1 MKKLLLAGVLVM
13 GILSSSLVKAQGSDP
28 FLGQIAFVP
37 YNFVPRNWAACN
49 GQLLQISQNQALFA
63 LLGTMY
69 GGNGT
74 TNFALPDMRG
84 RVLVHEG
91 QAPGGPTNY
100 TMGQNGGA
108 ESVTLL
114 VTQMPAH
121 SHTVNAVTTEG
132 NQNSPNGNLPA
143 DTKTL
148 DKEYSDANGNA
159 TMKSTMI
166 NPTGGNQA
174 HENRPPFITLKCII
188 SLQGIFP
195 SQF

>member
-1 MKKLLLAGVLVM
+1 MKKLVLGGALLM

-37 YNFVPRNWAACN
+37 YNFVPKNWAACN
-49 GQLLQISQNQALFA
+49 GQLLPISQNQALYA

-100 TMGQNGGA
+100 TMGQNGGT

-121 SHTVNAVTTEG
+121 SHTVNAVSTEG
-132 NQNSPNGNLPA
+132 NQNSPTDNLPA
-143 DTKTL
+143 DTKAL
-148 DKEYSDANGNA
+148 DKEYSNANGNA

-166 NPTGGNQA
+166 NPSGGNQA

-188 SLQGIFP
+188 SLTGIFP

>member
-1 MKKLLLAGVLVM
+1 MKKLALACAL
-13 GILSSSLVKAQGSDP
+13 IISCAFTSSLKAQGSDP

-37 YNFVPRNWAACN
+37 YNFVPQNWAPCN
-49 GQLLQISQNQALFA
+49 GQLMSISQNQALFS

-74 TNFALPDMRG
+74 TTFALPDMRG

-100 TMGQNGGA
+100 TMGQSGGS
-108 ESVTLL
+108 ESVSLL

-121 SHTVNAVTTEG
+121 SHTVNAVTAEG
-132 NQNSPNGNLPA
+132 NQNSPTNTLLA

-148 DKEYSDANGNA
+148 DKEYSDATPNT
-159 TMKSTMI
+159 TMKASMV
-166 NPTGGNQA
+166 NPAGGSQP
-174 HENRPPFITLKCII
+174 HENRPPFVTLKCII
-188 SLQGIFP
+188 ALYGIYP
-195 SQF
+195 SHP